1 MSKKNATVSLKDLVY
16 RGIIEQICA
25 GALLPGSV
33 ITEKQMIETFGVSKS
48 PVREALIQL
57 CAENVLQSMPRYG
70 YQIVPVT
77 AKDVRDLTELRLYLE
92 LSSLHKVLENITP
105 AHLEELR
112 AQNERRHQNVEA
124 KTVWTAWNNNWDFH
138 LQLISYAGNTQ
149 VTLALSRALT
159 TYRRAYA
166 MAYVSQREQMTAI
179 HSGVLHDMVVN
190 ALEDRDL
197 TAARNAL
204 EKDIGAVE
212 MDWLG

>member
-1 MSKKNATVSLKDLVY
+1 MSKKNAAVSLKDLVY
-16 RGIIEQICA
+16 RGIIEQICT
-25 GALLPGSV
+25 GALPPRSV

-57 CAENVLQSMPRYG
+57 CAENVLESMPRYG
-70 YQIVPVT
+70 YPNIPVT
-77 AKDVRDLTELRLYLE
+77 AKDVQDLTELRLYLE
-92 LSSLHKVLENITP
+92 VSSLHKVLENITP
-105 AHLEELR
+105 AQLEELR
-112 AQNERRHQNVEA
+112 AQNERRHQNEES
-124 KTVWTAWNNNWDFH
+124 KTVWTAWNNNRDFH
-138 LQLISYAGNTQ
+138 MQLISYAGNTQ
-149 VTLALSRALT
+149 VTLALNRALT

-190 ALEDRDL
+190 ALEEHDL

-204 EKDIGAVE
+204 GKDIGAVE